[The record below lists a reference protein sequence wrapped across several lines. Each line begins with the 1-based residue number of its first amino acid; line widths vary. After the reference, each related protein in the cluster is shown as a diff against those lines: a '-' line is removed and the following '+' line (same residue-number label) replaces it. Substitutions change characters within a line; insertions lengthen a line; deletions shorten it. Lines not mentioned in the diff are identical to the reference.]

1 MATRHRHAELDV
13 PQIDDALAP
22 VILPLNFGE
31 GRRATPE
38 LDNGDGDGTFAG
50 DPSTTGLAAFGGGSA
65 TSSSSSS
72 SSSSASSSFG
82 DPVDVSGVERAD
94 YSCVTGDGVRLH
106 LVRGTCAAAAAAR
119 PRAHP
124 VILIPGLAS
133 SAEATWDVL
142 PQVSLFNHLVLQG
155 YDVWLLD
162 LRGGRALAAAGAW

>member
-1 MATRHRHAELDV
+1 MDF

-65 TSSSSSS
+65 TSSSSN
-72 SSSSASSSFG
+72 
-82 DPVDVSGVERAD
+82 
-94 YSCVTGDGVRLH
+94 SCVTGDGVRLQ